1 MPDDRDRPA
10 PETESDRLRTQQA
23 TLAQFGLFA
32 FRSDDVGAVLQHAC
46 EVVSEGLGVDLVKV
60 LQFLPGEG
68 AFLVCAGVNWRP
80 GVVGHMTFGG
90 GADSPAG
97 YALLHDE
104 PVVSRDLAS
113 ETRFAIPP
121 VLTEHGVRSA
131 VNVVIP
137 LDGSP
142 FGVLEVD
149 ASHHRDFDAD
159 DVAFLTT
166 YANLLSAAI
175 VRAEQQAALRTSLR
189 QEELLTQELAHR
201 VRNMLGLVQ
210 SLASQTAAEGPDAL
224 AYRDAFV
231 GRLQALARAE
241 SLVFEDHTQ
250 HLDLAALV
258 GRALEPFQA
267 ERPDVLVVEGGTLEL
282 PARMGRILGL
292 VLHELATNATKHGAL
307 SVPGG
312 RVRLGWKVEEGSS
325 PPRVRLRWREEGGPP
340 VEPPTRQGFGTR
352 LVTTLA
358 EYEFGGSATMEHRP
372 EGLRY
377 ELAFEVAR

>member
-1 MPDDRDRPA
+1 MPDDQDGPF
-10 PETESDRLRTQQA
+10 TEVDRLRAQQA
-23 TLAQFGLFA
+23 ALAQFGLFA
-32 FRSDDVGAVLQHAC
+32 FHNDDVEAVLHRAC
-46 EVVSEGLGVDLVKV
+46 EVVSDELRVEFVKILQLLPEEGDL
-60 LQFLPGEG
+60 
-68 AFLVCAGVNWRP
+68 LVRAGVNWRP
-80 GVVGHMTFGG
+80 GVVGRVTFGAG
-90 GADSPAG
+90 TDSPAG

-104 PVVSRDLAS
+104 PVVSRDLAT

-137 LDGSP
+137 AEEGPP

-149 ASHHRDFDAD
+149 APRHRDFDGG
-159 DVAFLTT
+159 DVTFLTT

-175 VRAEQQAALRTSLR
+175 ARADQQAALRASVR
-189 QEELLTQELAHR
+189 QADLLVQELAHR

-210 SLASQTAAEGPDAL
+210 SLAAQTTAEGPGAL
-224 AYRDAFV
+224 AYRDQFL

-241 SLVFEDHTQ
+241 ALVFEDHAQ

-258 GRALEPFQA
+258 PRALEPFRA
-267 ERPDVLVVEGGTLEL
+267 DRPDVLVMEGATLWL

-307 SVPGG
+307 SVPEG
-312 RVRLGWKVEEGSS
+312 RVRLGWEVEEGEGACA
-325 PPRVRLRWREEGGPP
+325 VRLRWIEEGGPP
-340 VEPPTRQGFGTR
+340 VEPSSRQGFGTR

-358 EYEFGGSATMEHRP
+358 EYELDGRAALEHRR
-372 EGLRY
+372 EGVRY
-377 ELAFEVAR
+377 ELAFEVPR